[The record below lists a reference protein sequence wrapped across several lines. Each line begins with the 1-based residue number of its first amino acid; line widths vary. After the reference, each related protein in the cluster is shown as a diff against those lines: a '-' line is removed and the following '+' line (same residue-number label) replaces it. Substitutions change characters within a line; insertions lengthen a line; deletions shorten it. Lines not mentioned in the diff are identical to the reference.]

1 MSEEMDIFAKRLR
14 YLRER
19 KKNEDSK
26 YTQGYVADLIG
37 VARSTYTAYENGTKQ
52 PPIET
57 VTKIADLFNVSTD
70 YLVGR
75 SNKPNTVPNDLPPL
89 TEKDEKDIAKRM
101 AKIKEDLKN
110 ADGLNFRGEPMSEE
124 AIESL
129 LEAIE
134 YAERQTVRVNKKYT
148 PKKYRKDNE

>member
-1 MSEEMDIFAKRLR
+1 MDIFAKRLR

-75 SNKPNTVPNDLPPL
+75 SNKPNTIPNDLPSL
-89 TEKDEKDIAKRM
+89 TEKDEKDIAKKLQ
-101 AKIKEDLKN
+101 AI
-110 ADGLNFRGEPMSEE
+110 ADELESGTGLAFDGEPLDETTRE
-124 AIESL
+124 LVLEQIESNL
-129 LEAIE
+129 RLA
-134 YAERQTVRVNKKYT
+134 KKLAKKKFT
-148 PKKYRKDNE
+148 PKKYRK

>member
-70 YLVGR
+70 YLIGR
-75 SNKPNTVPNDLPPL
+75 SNKPNTIPNDLPSL
-89 TEKDEKDIAKRM
+89 TEKDEKDIAKKLQ
-101 AKIKEDLKN
+101 AI
-110 ADGLNFRGEPMSEE
+110 ADELESGTGLAFDGEPLDETTRE
-124 AIESL
+124 LVLEQIESNL
-129 LEAIE
+129 RLA
-134 YAERQTVRVNKKYT
+134 KKLAKKKFT
-148 PKKYRKDNE
+148 PKKYRK